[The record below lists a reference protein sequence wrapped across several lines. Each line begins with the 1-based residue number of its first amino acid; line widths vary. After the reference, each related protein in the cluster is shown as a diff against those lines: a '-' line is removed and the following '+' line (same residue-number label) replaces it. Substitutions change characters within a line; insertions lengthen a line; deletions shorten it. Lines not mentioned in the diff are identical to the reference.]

1 MRFAQTVASGLALLS
16 SGVIAH
22 PGHDLTQ
29 EIAER
34 RAFLG
39 SVKRASL
46 SHCASKLK
54 ARGLTQRNVERRTAA
69 LNNAR
74 AKRGLKKRD
83 FDTILATSHNQ
94 TGQGYTLNT
103 DAATL
108 FAGNASCVLTPEV
121 TQGPYCKSYY
131 NLYNSAFSLT
141 CPSRRRWRVH
151 PS

>member
-1 MRFAQTVASGLALLS
+1 MRFTQTVASGLALLS

-34 RAFLG
+34 RAFLS
-39 SVKRASL
+39 SVKRADL

-54 ARGLTQRNVERRTAA
+54 ARGLTARNVERRTAA
-69 LNNAR
+69 LNRAR

-121 TQGPYCKSYY
+121 TQGPYCESYY
-131 NLYNSAFSLT
+131 NLCISALSLT
-141 CPSRRRWRVH
+141 CSSRRRWRVY